1 MKKILCIFLL
11 VISLSIISCDNSTT
25 NKYSHK
31 DSEQVKSDFNAEVER
46 FDHTF
51 ETYKAI
57 SNISSIKYRTYHDL
71 DEDSMRMSHTP
82 VDLTT
87 KVLLDLNNKYFYTIQ
102 HVRVKVDNPLL
113 GPTHQYKSYQLEMD
127 YADGQYIKT
136 EGYTYDCIRKTYST
150 EEDFLDI
157 IERLQENEFIFP
169 DDATYAQIDDKKY
182 SITFL
187 IEQFDDLNPD
197 IFETY
202 FSEER
207 FSLNNQEKVVITFDF
222 LTDTELTLKME
233 FDPMKY
239 VKSREDYYT
248 YLVIEEHIQLLQ
260 EVEKEEIDG
269 IFLNSASSI
278 DNPMFTLSAEHASN
292 LYMNPYSENFY
303 KYVLTPGSYR
313 FDRTEE
319 YEIYDTNGEVINYI
333 GHIIFEEETI
343 LYINYLSPKGR
354 QHRDVFLIVKISDES
369 H

>member
-1 MKKILCIFLL
+1 MKKVLCIFLL
-11 VISLSIISCDNSTT
+11 VISLSIISCDNSTI

-31 DSEQVKSDFNAEVER
+31 DPEQVKSDFNAEIEK
-46 FDHTF
+46 FDSTF
-51 ETYKAI
+51 ETYRAV
-57 SNISSIKYRTYHDL
+57 SNISNIKYRTYNDL
-71 DEDSMRMSHTP
+71 DEDSMRMSHPP

-102 HVRVKVDNPLL
+102 LTRVKVDNPLL
-113 GPTHQYKSYQLEMD
+113 GLAHQYKSFQLEMD
-127 YADGQYIKT
+127 YTDGQYVKT
-136 EGYTYDCIRKTYST
+136 KGNTYDCIKKTFST
-150 EEDFLDI
+150 EEDFLEI
-157 IERLQENEFIFP
+157 IESLQENKFVFP
-169 DDATYAQIDDKKY
+169 DDATYAQIDDNKY

-197 IFETY
+197 IFNVY

-207 FSLNNQEKVVITFDF
+207 FRLDNQEKVVITFNF

-269 IFLNSASSI
+269 IFFDSAASI
-278 DNPMFTLSAEHASN
+278 DNPMFTLSTEHSSN

-303 KYVLTPGSYR
+303 KYVLTPGNYR

-319 YEIYDTNGEVINYI
+319 YDIYDANGEIINYI
-333 GHIIFEEETI
+333 GHVIFEEETI
-343 LYINYLSPKGR
+343 LYINYLSPEGR
-354 QHRDVFLIVKISDES
+354 QHKDVFLIVKISSD
-369 H
+369 